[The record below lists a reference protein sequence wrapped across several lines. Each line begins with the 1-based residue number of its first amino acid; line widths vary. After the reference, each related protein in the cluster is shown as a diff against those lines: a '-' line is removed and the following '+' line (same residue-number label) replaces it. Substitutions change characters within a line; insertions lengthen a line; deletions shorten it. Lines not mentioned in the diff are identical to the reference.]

1 MARPGGDPLRDYY
14 YGGSYASSGVG
25 DVARGSGWGA
35 LVVAGVRIPSGP
47 LLHSALKYN
56 WHSYKI
62 TVKLNIGA
70 GELYITA
77 AVIYYWEGYICSLC
91 VIYYLYQLFL
101 AASSNEVKRS

>member
-47 LLHSALKYN
+47 LLRPKDP
-56 WHSYKI
+56 
-62 TVKLNIGA
+62 KLLG
-70 GELYITA
+70 GLYML
-77 AVIYYWEGYICSLC
+77 SLC
-91 VIYYLYQLFL
+91 NLLLVPVIFGRLQ
-101 AASSNEVKRS
+101 